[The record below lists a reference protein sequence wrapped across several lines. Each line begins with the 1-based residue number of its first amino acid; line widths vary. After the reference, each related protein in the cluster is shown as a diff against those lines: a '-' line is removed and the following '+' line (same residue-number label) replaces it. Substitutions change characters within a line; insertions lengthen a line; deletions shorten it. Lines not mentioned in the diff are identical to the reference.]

1 MKWEKATVRRA
12 DNDLKLGSLS
22 QPIVVER
29 ETKEE
34 NKYKKFKNQI
44 LQRFVVIRETKDF
57 LSTRKRRMLAYSFHF
72 L

>member
-34 NKYKKFKNQI
+34 NK
-44 LQRFVVIRETKDF
+44 
-57 LSTRKRRMLAYSFHF
+57 
-72 L
+72 